1 MSETPGDSGTCKYS
15 GSMLFFTKDVIYRYP
30 NLTLHTPADQNTSTP
45 YHLYTRGLG
54 LIYKQCFTVR
64 IRMCLPLFKGIAC
77 LSNASSTFPKYI
89 PKGKLA
95 NFLDSY
101 AVDHELCIW
110 LSSSV
115 QSTPVYD
122 SSSARW
128 TVEVQRGDQK
138 VFLNPKHVVLATGSG
153 SPRIHTW
160 NGMDEFQG
168 ALYHSDFHKD
178 AEQFR
183 GKRVV
188 VVGAVSSTSPSH
200 TYAYTHENGRAMPVQ
215 TSVRIL

>member
-1 MSETPGDSGTCKYS
+1 
-15 GSMLFFTKDVIYRYP
+15 
-30 NLTLHTPADQNTSTP
+30 
-45 YHLYTRGLG
+45 
-54 LIYKQCFTVR
+54 
-64 IRMCLPLFKGIAC
+64 MCLPQSEGIAY
-77 LSNASSTFPKYI
+77 LNSVRTNFPKYI

-95 NFLDSY
+95 NFLESY
-101 AVDHELCIW
+101 AVNQELCVW
-110 LSSSV
+110 LSSTIT
-115 QSTPVYD
+115 STPIYD

-138 VFLNPKHVVLATGSG
+138 VFLNPKHLVLATGSG
-153 SPRIHTW
+153 SPRIPNW

-188 VVGAVSSTSPSH
+188 VVGAVSLMSQSH
-200 TYAYTHENGRAMPVQ
+200 TYAYTHE
-215 TSVRIL
+215 TVREMLVVTYVKIL

>member
-1 MSETPGDSGTCKYS
+1 
-15 GSMLFFTKDVIYRYP
+15 
-30 NLTLHTPADQNTSTP
+30 
-45 YHLYTRGLG
+45 
-54 LIYKQCFTVR
+54 
-64 IRMCLPLFKGIAC
+64 MCLPPFKSITY
-77 LSNASSTFPKYI
+77 LSNARTTFPKYI
-89 PKGKLA
+89 PKGKIA

-115 QSTPVYD
+115 ESTPVYD

-128 TVEVQRGDQK
+128 TVEIQRGDKK
-138 VFLNPKHVVLATGSG
+138 VFLNPKHLVLATGSG
-153 SPRIHTW
+153 SPRIPNW
-160 NGMDEFQG
+160 NGMDAFKG

-188 VVGAVSSTSPSH
+188 VVGAVSLMSQSH
-200 TYAYTHENGRAMPVQ
+200 TYAYTHE
-215 TSVRIL
+215 TVRGMLVVTYVKIL